1 MSLNQQPMKTV
12 LRSTAL
18 FFLATFSITAQQNTT
33 SAKSIQDA
41 LEQKQK
47 LVQNSIVKNIEFSNI
62 GPTIMS
68 GRVVD
73 IDVNPTNTNEF
84 YVGYASGGLWYTNN
98 NGTSFT
104 PVMDN
109 SPTQNIGDIAIDW
122 KNGTIWV
129 GTGESNS
136 SRSSYPGIGILKSSD
151 KGKTWQHV
159 GLSDSQHIGRIIIN
173 KNNPNEVV
181 IGVVGHL
188 YSKNKQ
194 RGIYKTTDGG
204 KTWENTLFIDDMT
217 GVIDISVSPKNPNVL
232 FAASWERIRKAW
244 DFDGDGNGS
253 AIYKSTDAGT
263 SWTKLTTKGKGFP
276 IGTGVGR
283 IGLAAFNDD
292 VVYAFLDNQFRRK
305 ATPAKKENGIQKEDF
320 KTMSV
325 SDFIKLDDKQ
335 LNSYLRSNRFDKK
348 ETAVS
353 VKSAVQKGSIK
364 PSHLATYLEDAN
376 SKLFNTPVIGAEV
389 YKSTNG
395 GTSWKKTHKKYLD
408 GVYSSYGYYF
418 GVMGVSQL
426 DQNKIYI
433 GGVPLLKS
441 NDGGKTFEN
450 IGADNMHSDHQAIW
464 VNPNKSGHV
473 INGNDGGINI
483 SFDDG
488 ENWSKNNPQ
497 AVGQFYAINVDT
509 KKPYNVFGGLQDNG
523 VWYGPSSYTTSKRWK
538 GTGDYPYKRIGGGD
552 GMQVQIDSRDN
563 ETVYTGSQFGYYFRL
578 NLKTGKRVSIH
589 PKHQLGDS
597 PYRYNWQT
605 PILLSPHNQDIL
617 YMGANKLLRSMDQG
631 VTFDVISDDLTTG
644 GKKGNVPFGTLTTIS
659 ESTFQFG
666 LIYTGSDDG
675 LIHVTKDGGNSWKNI
690 TGNLP
695 QNLWVSRVIASKFKK
710 ERVYATLNGMRSDDF
725 STYIF
730 MSDDYGETW
739 KNNSSNIPVSAVNVI
754 KEDSENEHILYVGT
768 DTGLYVSFNNG
779 TSWNAFS
786 TGLPNVAVHDV
797 VIQPEAKELVVGT
810 HGRSIYKADIS
821 QLQKFNTIRDKSTH
835 LFKIKS
841 IRSSV
846 RWGSSWSQWST
857 PNTPEIALSIFS
869 NSEKKATIKIYS
881 DAIEVTSF
889 SVSLN
894 KGFNT
899 TSFDVSFSKKG
910 RKAYQKAN
918 SKEKLKAGQN
928 DVYYFPKGTYT
939 VKVGTEEQTFEVK

>member
-1 MSLNQQPMKTV
+1 MKKITSV
-12 LRSTAL
+12 IAAL
-18 FFLATFSITAQQNTT
+18 FIVSSINAQQIT
-33 SAKSIQDA
+33 SANQI
-41 LEQKQK
+41 EQSLKQK
-47 LVQNSIVKNIEFSNI
+47 EKLTKNSIVKNIEFTNI

-73 IDVNPTNTNEF
+73 IDVNPNNTNEF

-181 IGVVGHL
+181 IGVIGHL

-194 RGIYKTTDGG
+194 RGVYKTTDGG
-204 KTWENTLFIDDMT
+204 KTWKNTLFIDDMT

-232 FAASWERIRKAW
+232 FAASWERMRKAW

-253 AIYKSTDAGT
+253 AIYKSTDAGS

-283 IGLAAFNDD
+283 IGLAAFNDN
-292 VVYAFLDNQFRRK
+292 VVYAFLDNQFRR
-305 ATPAKKENGIQKEDF
+305 PAKPTKKGSGLQKDDF
-320 KTMSV
+320 KTMSIA
-325 SDFIKLDDKQ
+325 SFMKLDNKQ
-335 LNSYLRSNRFDKK
+335 LNRYLRSNRFDRK
-348 ETAVS
+348 ETAKS
-353 VKSAVQKGSIK
+353 VKSAVQKGNIK
-364 PSHLATYLEDAN
+364 PSHLASYLEDAN
-376 SKLFNTPVIGAEV
+376 SRLFNSPVIGAEV

-395 GTSWKKTHKKYLD
+395 GKSWKKTHKGYLD

-418 GVMGVSQL
+418 GIMGVSQL

-441 NDGGKTFEN
+441 NDGGKTFKN
-450 IGADNMHSDHQAIW
+450 IGAANMHSDHQALWI
-464 VNPNKSGHV
+464 NPNKVGHIV
-473 INGNDGGINI
+473 NGNDGGINI
-483 SFDDG
+483 TFDDG
-488 ENWSKNNPQ
+488 KNWSKNNPH
-497 AVGQFYAINVDT
+497 AVGQFYAINVDN
-509 KKPYNVFGGLQDNG
+509 KKPYNVYGGLQDNG
-523 VWYGPSSYTTSKRWK
+523 VWYGPSNYRLSKGWK
-538 GTGDYPYKRIGGGD
+538 GRGSYPYKGIGGGD
-552 GMQVQIDSRDN
+552 GMQVQIDNRDN
-563 ETVYTGSQFGYYFRL
+563 VTVYSGSQFGFYFRL
-578 NLKTGKRVSIH
+578 NLKSGKRKSIH
-589 PKHQLGDS
+589 PKHKLGDS

-631 VTFDVISDDLTTG
+631 VSFEVISADLTTG
-644 GKKGNVPFGTLTTIS
+644 GKKGNVPFGTLATIS
-659 ESTFQFG
+659 ESPFQFG

-675 LIHVTKDGGNSWKNI
+675 LIHVTKDGGNSWMNI

-695 QNLWVSRVIASKFKK
+695 KNLWVSRVIASKFKK

-725 STYIF
+725 ATYVF
-730 MSDDYGETW
+730 MSDNYGKTW
-739 KNNSSNIPVSAVNVI
+739 KNISSNIPTSAVNVI

-768 DTGLYVSFNNG
+768 DNGLYVSFNNG

-786 TGLPNVAVHDV
+786 NGFPNVAVHDL
-797 VIQPEAKELVVGT
+797 VIQEREKDLVVGT
-810 HGRSIYKADIS
+810 HGRSIYKTNIA
-821 QLQKFNTIRDKSTH
+821 QLQKFNKISTKAIH
-835 LFKIKS
+835 IFKLKS
-841 IRSSV
+841 IRASS
-846 RWGSSWSQWST
+846 RWGSSWSKWSQ
-857 PNTPEIALSIFS
+857 PNIPKVAISIFS
-869 NSEKKATIKIYS
+869 NATKKSTVKIYS
-881 DAIEVTSF
+881 GNVEVNSF
-889 SVSLN
+889 TVN
-894 KGFNT
+894 IDKGFN
-899 TSFDVSFSKKG
+899 SASYDVSFSKKG

-918 SKEKLKAGQN
+918 PKSKIRAAQN
-928 DVYYFPKGTYT
+928 GMYYLPKGKYT
-939 VKVGTEEQTFEVK
+939 IKVGNEKQMLVIK